1 MKKLCLFLP
10 LGLGLLF
17 FFKSKN
23 EALTSKKEES
33 QNRTESDVGWPQR
46 RGVVRGVRTEPK
58 RYFGHVLE
66 RQNGEDLETKCCKAR

>member
-23 EALTSKKEES
+23 EALTSKKEALIKLNLS
-33 QNRTESDVGWPQR
+33 KKYRPTP
-46 RGVVRGVRTEPK
+46 
-58 RYFGHVLE
+58 
-66 RQNGEDLETKCCKAR
+66 